1 MNQKHI
7 AYIAL
12 ISMKYIFNLEHEIS
26 EQLFIFFVLSIVC
39 LKQLV
44 FETVHNI
51 NLQIEEATTFV
62 KYSIRCMKEQMH
74 NKNDNYQLQAQHINL

>member
-12 ISMKYIFNLEHEIS
+12 ISMKYLFNLEHEIS
-26 EQLFIFFVLSIVC
+26 EQLFIVFVLSIVC
-39 LKQLV
+39 LKQMV

-51 NLQIEEATTFV
+51 NLQIEETATFI
-62 KYSIRCMKEQMH
+62 KYSIGCMKEQMH
-74 NKNDNYQLQAQHINL
+74 NKNNNYQLQTQHVNL